1 MFAGLLRTS
10 SARQDELC
18 CSRGAVVLQLA
29 SNVLPELIMPD
40 TLTARIPPRVEQK
53 LAAYCVQHG
62 VTRTDAVVRALDDYL
77 DRQSG
82 GSNAYALAADLI
94 PKRGVAKLQSTAV
107 RKLARDAFRGSRS
120 R

>member
-1 MFAGLLRTS
+1 
-10 SARQDELC
+10 
-18 CSRGAVVLQLA
+18 
-29 SNVLPELIMPD
+29 MPT

-53 LAAYCVQHG
+53 LAEYCVRHG

-82 GSNAYALAADLI
+82 GSDAYALAADLI
-94 PKRGVAKLQSTAV
+94 PKRGVAKLQSAAV
-107 RKLARDAFRGSRS
+107 RQLARGAFRGSRA